1 MIDFAPLPIKQKA
14 LKAEPITRYRV
25 EPPTGK
31 PVVVE
36 APSAAEAFRLSGLP
50 EAKRI
55 VNLDVE
61 RLNLVAAG
69 LLQPEDVTVTTSIG
83 LDESELPEFFNAE
96 LPEDAEEAA
105 EFEAVSLG
113 DLSQLTLKGRTGVTI
128 SPVPQTPAATLAVA
142 AEPEPVAAVNP
153 PPVVEDSAAVEAPE
167 SHDVYE
173 IGVLPQGAL
182 ETSRELTP
190 EEIRNL
196 LKNETPPE

>member
-14 LKAEPITRYRV
+14 LKAEPVTRYRV

-36 APSAAEAFRLSGLP
+36 APSAAEAFRRSGLP

-69 LLQPEDVTVTTSIG
+69 LLQPEDVSVSTSIG
-83 LDESELPEFFNAE
+83 LDESDLPEFFNAE
-96 LPEDAEEAA
+96 LPEDTEERL
-105 EFEAVSLG
+105 EFEPVSLG
-113 DLSQLTLKGRTGVTI
+113 DLSQLTLKGKAEL
-128 SPVPQTPAATLAVA
+128 PTPPPSMPA
-142 AEPEPVAAVNP
+142 P
-153 PPVVEDSAAVEAPE
+153 PPVEAAVASPAPAEAVSPPE
-167 SHDVYE
+167 AAEAHDVYE